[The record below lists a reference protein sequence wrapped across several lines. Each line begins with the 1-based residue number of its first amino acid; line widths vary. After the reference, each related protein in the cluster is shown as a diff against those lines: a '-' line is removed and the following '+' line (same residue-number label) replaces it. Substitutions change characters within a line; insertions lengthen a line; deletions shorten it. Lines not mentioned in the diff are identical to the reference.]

1 MSKRSSETLLDKMVL
16 HTTLYEIYKENWMH
30 ENVPPAERLD
40 SFRRYKLINACQGLY
55 NSYEDYLFDN
65 GFACGSLYESFN
77 DFMEHEYED
86 SEFIK
91 SLICAADIELEIKEQ
106 VMAAYDFD
114 NREAEYGSLPEDL
127 DGYEYVKNEEFFNK
141 EYAAENLYFL
151 LYYNFYDSDIDH
163 FIIRQAHVVDEWTH
177 DECIE
182 NCLELLYHISNEEH
196 VNEKDFLDSYNF
208 PPEVLPAI
216 NEIKEALDRENEE
229 EREI

>member
-16 HTTLYEIYKENWMH
+16 HTTLYEIYKENWMY

-40 SFRRYKLINACQGLY
+40 SFRRYKLTNACQGLY

-91 SLICAADIELEIKEQ
+91 SLVCAADIDLEIKEQ

-127 DGYEYVKNEEFFNK
+127 DGYEYIKNEE
-141 EYAAENLYFL
+141 LGQLSIFL
-151 LYYNFYDSDIDH
+151 HRLSRSFHQSFED
-163 FIIRQAHVVDEWTH
+163 
-177 DECIE
+177 
-182 NCLELLYHISNEEH
+182 LL
-196 VNEKDFLDSYNF
+196 SYIPDLRRSLRAN
-208 PPEVLPAI
+208 PPYRL
-216 NEIKEALDRENEE
+216 
-229 EREI
+229 